1 MIFYNVHEDTQKAT
15 LILSCTNSEAQKIG
29 DELQSVVTDLW
40 AIDEDQIYSSADIA
54 ELQKF
59 HSAAESYELVQRL
72 GQKFTSTDS
81 VGDSSDNNE
90 SASTG
95 INDTHESD
103 YDPDTYDDNAP
114 IF

>member
-1 MIFYNVHEDTQKAT
+1 MITVQ
-15 LILSCTNSEAQKIG
+15 L
-29 DELQSVVTDLW
+29 
-40 AIDEDQIYSSADIA
+40 
-54 ELQKF
+54 
-59 HSAAESYELVQRL
+59 QRL

-95 INDTHESD
+95 INDTHDSD
-103 YDPDTYDDNAP
+103 YDPDTYDDNAS